1 MQGNKGFLDNVPGTM
16 SILLLACLVTK
27 PAAANEPTLADGR
40 ALAQSFGAELQNA
53 LRAAIADG
61 GPVAGITVCK
71 DRAPQIAAELSRR
84 SGAKVSRVSRRFR
97 NPNNAPE
104 SWQREVLDNFE
115 SDMNEGKPS
124 PEYLEHKAD
133 GTRYMKAIPTQP
145 VCLACHGASLTGDV
159 RAALD
164 EAYPH
169 DRARGYA
176 LDELRGAFS
185 ITWPAQEED

>member
-1 MQGNKGFLDNVPGTM
+1 MRYGRALRGRVAGAAA
-16 SILLLACLVTK
+16 IALLACSIME
-27 PAAANEPTLADGR
+27 AATADEPTLADGR
-40 ALAQSFGAELQNA
+40 ALAQSFGAELQSA
-53 LRAAIADG
+53 LRAAMADG

-104 SWQREVLDNFE
+104 PWQAEVLDKFE
-115 SDMNEGKPS
+115 SDMAEGKSS
-124 PEYLEHKAD
+124 PEHLEQTAD
-133 GTRYMKAIPTQP
+133 GARYMKAIPTQP
-145 VCLACHGASLTGDV
+145 VCLACHGAGLTDDV

-169 DRARGYA
+169 DRARGYV
-176 LDELRGAFS
+176 LGELRGAFS
-185 ITWPAQEED
+185 ITWPAPAED